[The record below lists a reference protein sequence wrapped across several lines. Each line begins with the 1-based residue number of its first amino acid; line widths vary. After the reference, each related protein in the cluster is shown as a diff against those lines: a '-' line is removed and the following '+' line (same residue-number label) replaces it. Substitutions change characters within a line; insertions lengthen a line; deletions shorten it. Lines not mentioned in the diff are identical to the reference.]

1 MSDLLKFNDLAI
13 SGSYAPVVTDGVTLS
28 GDGSS
33 AYPIGVVANR
43 YEAWLFTGGL
53 HGTATFTA
61 APLSQ
66 PASAFD
72 MLAVCVCNNAN
83 AQAECNEINYI
94 VSTDQNP
101 ADGRAC
107 FSHIHTNLGA
117 GGNEYWLSVY
127 TYYDSANNT
136 IRAIQKT
143 PGSYKRAYAEVSANY
158 TNTAITAT
166 SAVHNNK
173 CIKWVKGIKYLCNN

>member
-1 MSDLLKFNDLAI
+1 MIDFNNSIVSAETQRI
-13 SGSYAPVVTDGVTLS
+13 YTDGVTLS
-28 GDGSS
+28 GDGSQ
-33 AYPIGVVANR
+33 AYPIGVIANR
-43 YEAWLFTGGL
+43 YETYLFTGGL
-53 HGTATFTA
+53 GNTATFTA

-72 MLAVCVCNNAN
+72 MLAVCVCNNSN
-83 AQAECNEINYI
+83 ATAECNEVNYI

-101 ADGRAC
+101 PDGRAC
-107 FSHIHTNLGA
+107 FGHIHTNLGA

-127 TYYDSANNT
+127 THYDSATNT
-136 IRAIQKT
+136 IIARQKS
-143 PGSYKRAYAEVSANY
+143 PGSYVRSYAEISANY

-173 CIKWVKGIKYLCNN
+173 CIKWVKGVKFLCNT

>member
-1 MSDLLKFNDLAI
+1 MIKLDNYAI
-13 SGSYAPVVTDGVTLS
+13 SAGYSPVITDGTTLS
-28 GDGSS
+28 GDGTS
-33 AYPIGVVANR
+33 AYPIGVMANR

-53 HGTATFTA
+53 NGTATFTA

-72 MLAVCVCNNAN
+72 MLAVCVCNNSN

-107 FSHIHTNLGA
+107 YGHLHTNLGA

-127 TYYDSANNT
+127 TYFNSADNT
-136 IRAIQKT
+136 LYAKQKS
-143 PGSYKRAYAEVSANY
+143 PGSYVRSYAEIQANY
-158 TNTAITAT
+158 TTTAITAT
-166 SAVHNNK
+166 SSVHNNK
-173 CIKWVKGIKYLCNN
+173 CIKWVKGIKYLCSN